1 MNIDVVLGSY
11 RAFMELGPRGTNG
24 GLLGVQ
30 PKRQLLRS
38 YQRRHGERRRRRL
51 RRRGEAVLQRV
62 DATTAAAAETRVQRR
77 LGAGHRYRSEVGI
90 LNSTLG
96 LYYSVWLAE

>member
-51 RRRGEAVLQRV
+51 RRRGKAVLQRV
-62 DATTAAAAETRVQRR
+62 DAPAAAAEARVQRR
-77 LGAGHRYRSEVGI
+77 LGAGYRSEVRI

-96 LYYSVWLAE
+96 YYSVWLTE